1 MAEQGISVGAL
12 EEAAGELRR
21 DGATAIFIG
30 IDGRRW
36 DPGHRGSHKGLDAVR
51 LEALEEQGIR
61 VVMVT
66 GDNRTTSE
74 AVAAGSGS

>member
-30 IDGRRW
+30 IDGR
-36 DPGHRGSHKGLDAVR
+36 P
-51 LEALEEQGIR
+51 
-61 VVMVT
+61 
-66 GDNRTTSE
+66 
-74 AVAAGSGS
+74 AGSWPSRIP